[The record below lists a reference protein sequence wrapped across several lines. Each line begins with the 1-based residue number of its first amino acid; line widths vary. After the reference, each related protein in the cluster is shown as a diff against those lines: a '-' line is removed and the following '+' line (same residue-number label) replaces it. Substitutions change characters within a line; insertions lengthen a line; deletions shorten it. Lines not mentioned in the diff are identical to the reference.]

1 MNFGGTRTRCVSKF
15 SDTYFLI
22 KVTENLDKLG
32 HMNGASYLMT
42 LFFLIYYLLRRKCDK
57 VSNGNPSDDWYGPG
71 WYRFTGKEVQ
81 MEYLLESPNF
91 SHRQ

>member
-1 MNFGGTRTRCVSKF
+1 M
-15 SDTYFLI
+15 
-22 KVTENLDKLG
+22 
-32 HMNGASYLMT
+32 
-42 LFFLIYYLLRRKCDK
+42 YYLICRQGDNSGPCYEGYD
-57 VSNGNPSDDWYGPG
+57 GPSDDWYGPG